1 MSWKRNRNR
10 NKLRPSDATPLLVE
24 RVQRI
29 EQGAEDHS
37 QSGDNRKSY
46 EEARWAYL
54 SPEFR
59 AAHNRRLQA
68 KGLPTIPPPAVDMYV
83 KPNAPA
89 LRPFDPTDKEFVAAT
104 REFLGASMMGG
115 GNEGFTINGRYIDPV
130 K

>member
-1 MSWKRNRNR
+1 MSWKRKR
-10 NKLRPSDATPLLVE
+10 NKQNLRPVDATPMLVE
-24 RVQRI
+24 RVAQAH
-29 EQGAEDHS
+29 QGAADDT
-37 QSGDNRKSY
+37 QSGANRQTY

-59 AAHNRRLQA
+59 MAHNRRLQV
-68 KGLPTIPPPAVDMYV
+68 KGLPTIPPPAIDMYV

-115 GNEGFTINGRYIDPV
+115 GREGFTINGRQIDPL